1 MQRLVKIILN
11 LFSRKFLIK
20 TSLLL
25 KPFLELILT
34 GNKFHD
40 PINNKSYSYF
50 FPYGY
55 NKLRKNAL
63 SPGTLSLER
72 HRLLWVFLENETDFF
87 NKSNKILHIAPEQC
101 FHKNFKKNF
110 ISYITCDLN
119 SPLAEIKADVC
130 DLPFEENEFD
140 YVLCNHV
147 LEHVYDDNKAMREI
161 YRVLKFEGKAI
172 LQVPINNKLEKTIDG
187 RNTKDVNLRNK
198 LFGQYDHLRSYG
210 LDYYNKLTEVGFK
223 VEKID
228 QTKKM
233 DESLI
238 RKYSLVKGEII
249 PYCTKI

>member
-1 MQRLVKIILN
+1 M
-11 LFSRKFLIK
+11 
-20 TSLLL
+20 
-25 KPFLELILT
+25 
-34 GNKFHD
+34 
-40 PINNKSYSYF
+40 
-50 FPYGY
+50 
-55 NKLRKNAL
+55 
-63 SPGTLSLER
+63 
-72 HRLLWVFLENETDFF
+72 
-87 NKSNKILHIAPEQC
+87 HIAPEQC
-101 FHKNFKKNF
+101 FNKNFKKNF

-119 SPLAEIKADVC
+119 SPLAEIKADVS
-130 DLPFEENEFD
+130 DLPFKENEFD

-187 RNTKDVNLRNK
+187 RNTLDVNLRNK
-198 LFGQYDHLRSYG
+198 LFGQYDHLRAYG
-210 LDYYNKLTEVGFK
+210 LDYYDKLTQVGFK

>member
-1 MQRLVKIILN
+1 M
-11 LFSRKFLIK
+11 
-20 TSLLL
+20 
-25 KPFLELILT
+25 
-34 GNKFHD
+34 
-40 PINNKSYSYF
+40 
-50 FPYGY
+50 
-55 NKLRKNAL
+55 
-63 SPGTLSLER
+63 
-72 HRLLWVFLENETDFF
+72 
-87 NKSNKILHIAPEQC
+87 HIAPEQC
-101 FHKNFKKNF
+101 FHKNFKKKF

-130 DLPFEENEFD
+130 DLPFKENEFD

-187 RNTKDVNLRNK
+187 RNTLDVNLRNK
-198 LFGQYDHLRSYG
+198 LFGQYDHLRAYG
-210 LDYYNKLTEVGFK
+210 LDYYDKLTQVGFK